1 VRSFGNFEDTL
12 SRDYTR
18 LTGLQFKYQNFTTPT
33 HRVSGTKFQNLFMS
47 RIGKQP
53 VKIPNG
59 VTVTVG
65 KDNVVTVKG
74 PKGELK
80 QTIDRD
86 ITVEVKESEVIF
98 ERPTDQIRH
107 RALHG
112 LYRALIANLVKG
124 VTEGYKKNLELVGVG
139 YKASNQGNLLDLSLG
154 FSHNIIFEVPKE
166 LKLATAQEKGQN
178 PTISL
183 EGVDKQLIGQVAAK
197 IRGLRKPEPYKG
209 KGVKYAGEVIRRKAG
224 KAAGK

>member
-1 VRSFGNFEDTL
+1 
-12 SRDYTR
+12 
-18 LTGLQFKYQNFTTPT
+18 
-33 HRVSGTKFQNLFMS
+33 MS

-74 PKGELK
+74 PKGELN
-80 QTIDRD
+80 QPIDRD
-86 ITVEVKESEVIF
+86 IKVEVKDSEVIF